1 MPNVTQLKHLEHLED
16 EMLNYG
22 VEGCK
27 AAVSFL
33 QELRKMLGCDNSTG
47 FMQTK
52 WDGIPA
58 VVCGINPR
66 TGNFF
71 IGTKSVFNKDEPKL
85 ASSENGIDM
94 YYGHQ
99 PDLAEKLKLCFKHLS
114 KMGIEGVL
122 QGDFLAA
129 KSDIKTETVHGEKLY
144 TFGNQ
149 ALTYGIPV
157 DHPIG
162 LKIKSAEMVIVFHT
176 HYKGDHV
183 PTMNARAGT
192 GETLKEIKEVAL
204 INNDTPM
211 HKVGL
216 NHNEEMKF
224 DGMVKSIESDCKNC
238 GDFLDELVTNTGKTG
253 DEKWHVAS
261 YVKQFFNSEIKERR
275 SISSVDTAFE
285 SLYNFYYDKTKAM
298 LDKLKTP
305 ATKAQKS
312 KLVHNSQNYLRD
324 NQGKFKSMLS
334 LYKQLQEIKQFVI
347 DKLDHLETFRT
358 FAQTENGYKVTG
370 PEGYVLHKDGDMV
383 KLVNRLEFS
392 YINFTL
398 AKSWR

>member
-27 AAVSFL
+27 ASVGFL
-33 QELRKMLGCDNSTG
+33 QELRKMLGCDNSRG

-58 VVCGINPR
+58 VVCGIDPR
-66 TGNFF
+66 TEEFF
-71 IGTKSVFNKDEPKL
+71 IGTKSDFNKDEPKI
-85 ASSENGIDM
+85 AASENGIDM

-99 PDLAEKLKLCFKHLS
+99 PDLAEKLKICFKYLS
-114 KMGIEGVL
+114 KMEIKGVI

-129 KSDIKTETVHGEKLY
+129 KSDIKTETVHGERLY

-149 ALTYGIPV
+149 ALTYGIPI

-176 HYKGDHV
+176 HYKGDNV

-216 NHNEEMKF
+216 DHQEEVKF
-224 DGMVKSIESDCKNC
+224 DKHVSDIEKMCKTC
-238 GDFLDELVTNTGKTG
+238 GDFLDELVTKKGTTG
-253 DEKWHVAS
+253 DEKWHIAS
-261 YVKQFFNSEIKERR
+261 YVKQFFNAEIKAAR
-275 SISSVDTAFE
+275 SVSNIDKSFE
-285 SLYNFYYDKTKAM
+285 GLYNFYYDKTKAM
-298 LDKLKTP
+298 LSKLKTTN
-305 ATKAQKS
+305 TKVAKAS
-312 KLVHNSQNYLRD
+312 LVHSSLNYLED
-324 NQGKFKSMLS
+324 NKLKFKAMLG
-334 LYKQLQEIKQFVI
+334 LYKELQTVKQMVI
-347 DKLDHLETFRT
+347 DKLDHLEKFRT
-358 FAQTENGYKVTG
+358 FARTENGYKVTG

>member
-27 AAVSFL
+27 ASVGFL
-33 QELRKMLGCDNSTG
+33 QELRKMLGCDNSRG

-58 VVCGINPR
+58 VVCGIDPR
-66 TGNFF
+66 TEEFF
-71 IGTKSVFNKDEPKL
+71 IGTKSDFNKDEPKI
-85 ASSENGIDM
+85 AASENGIDM

-99 PDLAEKLKLCFKHLS
+99 PDLAEKLKICFKYLS
-114 KMGIEGVL
+114 KMEIKGVI

-129 KSDIKTETVHGEKLY
+129 KSDIKTETVHGERLY

-149 ALTYGIPV
+149 ALTYGIPI
-157 DHPIG
+157 DHPIA

-176 HYKGDHV
+176 HYKGDNV

-216 NHNEEMKF
+216 DHQEEVKF
-224 DGMVKSIESDCKNC
+224 DKHVSDIEKMCKTC
-238 GDFLDELVTNTGKTG
+238 GDFLDELVTKKGTTG
-253 DEKWHVAS
+253 DEKWHIAS
-261 YVKQFFNSEIKERR
+261 YVKQFFNAEIKAAR
-275 SISSVDTAFE
+275 SVSNIDKSFE
-285 SLYNFYYDKTKAM
+285 GLYNFYYDKTKAM
-298 LDKLKTP
+298 LSKLKTTN
-305 ATKAQKS
+305 TKVAKAS
-312 KLVHNSQNYLRD
+312 LVHSSLNYLED
-324 NQGKFKSMLS
+324 NKLKFKAMLG
-334 LYKQLQEIKQFVI
+334 LYKELQTVKQMVI
-347 DKLDHLETFRT
+347 DKLDHLEKFRT
-358 FAQTENGYKVTG
+358 FARTENGYKVTG

>member
-27 AAVSFL
+27 ASVGFL
-33 QELRKMLGCDNSTG
+33 QELRKMLGCDNSRG

-58 VVCGINPR
+58 VVCGIDPR
-66 TGNFF
+66 TEEFF
-71 IGTKSVFNKDEPKL
+71 IGTKSVFNKDEPKI
-85 ASSENGIDM
+85 AASENGIDM

-99 PDLAEKLKLCFKHLS
+99 PDLAEKLKICFKYLS
-114 KMGIEGVL
+114 KMEIKGVI

-129 KSDIKTETVHGEKLY
+129 KSDIKTETVHGERLY

-149 ALTYGIPV
+149 ALTYGIPI

-176 HYKGDHV
+176 HYKGDNV

-216 NHNEEMKF
+216 DHQEEVKF
-224 DGMVKSIESDCKNC
+224 DKHVSDIEKMCKTC
-238 GDFLDELVTNTGKTG
+238 GDFLDELVTKKGTTG
-253 DEKWHVAS
+253 DEKWHIAS
-261 YVKQFFNSEIKERR
+261 YVKQFFNAEIKAAR
-275 SISSVDTAFE
+275 SVSNIDKSFE
-285 SLYNFYYDKTKAM
+285 GLYNFYYDKTKAM
-298 LDKLKTP
+298 LSKLKTTN
-305 ATKAQKS
+305 TKVAKAS
-312 KLVHNSQNYLRD
+312 LVHSSLNYLED
-324 NQGKFKSMLS
+324 NKLKFKAMLG
-334 LYKQLQEIKQFVI
+334 LYKELQPVKQMVI
-347 DKLDHLETFRT
+347 DKLDHLEKFRT
-358 FAQTENGYKVTG
+358 FARTENGYKVTG